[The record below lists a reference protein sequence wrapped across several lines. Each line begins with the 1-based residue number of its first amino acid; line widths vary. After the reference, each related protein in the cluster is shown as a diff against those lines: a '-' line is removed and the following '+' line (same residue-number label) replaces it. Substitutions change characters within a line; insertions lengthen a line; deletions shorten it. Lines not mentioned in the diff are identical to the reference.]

1 VHWLILIVVL
11 ESISASKVSTQP
23 PETRAVT
30 KSLTHWAKF
39 CSGDFQDVTSR
50 WYLTAAARMFNQIE
64 REAAMAVFWLRVM
77 TSTAT
82 VVKTLRLVCHRIR
95 VVLHWWLWRSNAMP
109 DDMEREVTS
118 GEKQFCPRGLGG

>member
-1 VHWLILIVVL
+1 
-11 ESISASKVSTQP
+11 
-23 PETRAVT
+23 
-30 KSLTHWAKF
+30 
-39 CSGDFQDVTSR
+39 
-50 WYLTAAARMFNQIE
+50 MFNQIE

-109 DDMEREVTS
+109 DDMERGVTS
-118 GEKQFCPRGLGG
+118 GEKQFALAVLAVSVLSGANVQAQSKSPITGVWRTEEIVVTGGKNRRESSKWTAILSGSRIHSTT